1 MNQHDTEFPL
11 SVDKVQ
17 SVAVIGA
24 GTIGASWAACF
35 LANGLEVIAVDP
47 VREEADLRSAIEGML
62 PALASLGLQSRA
74 DASRMRFSAEIGGEL
89 AAAQFVQECVPER
102 LPAKQETVRSL
113 ESVIDPQVIVSSS
126 ATALL
131 PSDIQAKAVHPQR
144 IMVGHPFNPP
154 HLVPLVEISGGE
166 QTAPKAL
173 AWAVE
178 FYRSLGKAPVLMKR
192 EAYGHIANRLAAA
205 LFREA
210 VHLVAEGISTV
221 EDIDEV
227 ITQGP
232 GLRWALQ
239 GPFTTY
245 HLAGGAEG
253 IAHYMRHLGPTQEAR
268 WRTLGEP
275 KLTEDL
281 VAQIVNDV
289 QESVAGLSL
298 AQLTQYRDVGLVEIH
313 RLKEGL
319 PANSSGSAEG

>member
-1 MNQHDTEFPL
+1 MTPVPVEQ
-11 SVDKVQ
+11 VRK
-17 SVAVIGA
+17 VAVVGA

-47 VREEADLRSAIEGML
+47 VVDEGKLRRAIDGMM
-62 PALASLGLQSRA
+62 PALESIGFPVLADTSRLQ
-74 DASRMRFSAEIGGEL
+74 FSATIGGEL
-89 AAAQFVQECVPER
+89 AAAQFVQESVPER
-102 LPAKQETVRSL
+102 LELKRETLREL

-126 ATALL
+126 ATALI
-131 PSDIQAKAVHPQR
+131 PTDIQEEAKHPQR
-144 IMVGHPFNPP
+144 VIVGHPFNPP
-154 HLVPLVEISGGE
+154 HLIPLVEVSGGE
-166 QTAPKAL
+166 RTAPEAL
-173 AWAVE
+173 AWAAE
-178 FYRSLGKAPVLMKR
+178 FYRAIGKAPVLMKR

-210 VHLVAEGISTV
+210 VHLVAEGIAAV
-221 EDIDEV
+221 GDIDEV

-275 KLTEDL
+275 ELTDEL
-281 VAQIVNDV
+281 VDRIVRDV
-289 QESVAGLSL
+289 HESVAGLSS
-298 AQLTQYRDVGLVEIH
+298 AQLARFRDTGLVEIH

-319 PANSSGSAEG
+319 TADSS

>member
-1 MNQHDTEFPL
+1 MPVP
-11 SVDKVQ
+11 VDEVRR
-17 SVAVIGA
+17 VAVVGA

-47 VREEADLRSAIEGML
+47 VVDEGKLRRAIAGMMPAL
-62 PALASLGLQSRA
+62 ESIGYPALADTSRLQ
-74 DASRMRFSAEIGGEL
+74 FSASIGGEL
-89 AAAQFVQECVPER
+89 AAAQFVQESVPER
-102 LPAKQETVRSL
+102 LELKRETLREL

-126 ATALL
+126 ATALI
-131 PSDIQAKAVHPQR
+131 PTDIQEEAKHPQR
-144 IMVGHPFNPP
+144 LIVGHPFNPP
-154 HLVPLVEISGGE
+154 HLIPLVEVSGGE
-166 QTAPKAL
+166 RTAPEAL

-178 FYRSLGKAPVLMKR
+178 FYRAIGKAPVLMKR

-275 KLTEDL
+275 RLTDEL
-281 VAQIVNDV
+281 VDRIVRDV
-289 QESVAGLSL
+289 NESVAGLSS
-298 AQLTQYRDVGLVEIH
+298 AQLARFRDTGLVEIH

-319 PANSSGSAEG
+319 TADSS